1 MTAYDE
7 VKSRKRLAP
16 VRAATCAGVLAFLCS
31 ACALAAPAGPSDNA
45 ALWIDFEKFTLS
57 NGLQVILHV
66 DRIAPVVHV
75 NQWYHVGS
83 KDEQLHRTGFAHL
96 FEHMMYQGS
105 KHAPEEYFGYA
116 GKAGANLFAGG
127 LNGTTDQDRT
137 NYFATVPSANLEY
150 LLWLEADRLA
160 TLPEALTQRKLDNE
174 REIVRNERR
183 ESFENQPY
191 GLVSALVTENLY
203 PPGHP
208 YSWSIIGSHEDLS
221 AASLDEMREFFRRYY
236 TPNNLSLAIT
246 GDFDPAEAHRLV
258 EKYFGGIAPG
268 PAIERRKRWVP
279 RLEGEKI
286 VEATDRVAQARVYLV
301 WPSPPLFETG
311 DAELEL
317 AAAILSDGLSSRLQ
331 KKLTYESELAT
342 QVVARQSAGEIA
354 GLFAIAVTARAST
367 QLPQIE
373 RIVSEEIAR
382 LASVGPT
389 QQELDRVKTRHEY
402 RFISDLEDIG
412 AGGKAGSLNSY
423 NTYLGDPGGFARD
436 LARYNDASV
445 SAVRTAVDR
454 WLNTRDRLIVRVQP
468 EPLLQPAVQ
477 SDFDR
482 SQPPPLGADKPF
494 VAPQVSTARLE
505 NGLELFVIERPELPK
520 VALTLVNRAG
530 AIVDPPGREGL
541 AYLMTKTLRRGSRG
555 AGALEIED
563 AFGALGASLS
573 DVVGRESSQLS
584 LQVLKRNLGG
594 ALQVFANIARQPTF
608 PEDEVAREKTLQ
620 IDRLAQES
628 SNPKALLARIGEM
641 LVFGQEHPYGRPRT
655 GSAASLGSIS
665 RSELIQLYETWWKP
679 SGSALIFAGDITLQ
693 EATKLAREYFGSWS
707 GRAPSMPSIGAARPM
722 EPGNVFVVDRPGSAQ
737 TLIAQLLPGPARG
750 SDDYYA
756 LSLANTVWGGGF
768 QSRLMRNLR
777 EEKGY
782 SYGIYST
789 PTSYRQAGAWI
800 ASGGVQADKTR
811 ESIVELNAELA
822 KLAGRMPISASELAD
837 AKANRVRGYAQE
849 FRTMNQLVAQVA
861 ELWSIGLP
869 MAQMQRFADEMS
881 RATLSSVNQVAQKYA
896 ASGPATL
903 LLVGDYAKM
912 AADLA
917 ALGFNHV
924 TVLDASGE
932 RVADH
937 TGISKSRPA
946 SGSEGGAK

>member
-1 MTAYDE
+1 MAAYDE
-7 VKSRKRLAP
+7 VKSRRRLVPA
-16 VRAATCAGVLAFLCS
+16 RAAACAGVLALLCS
-31 ACALAAPAGPSDNA
+31 AYGFAAPAAPEGVA
-45 ALWIDFEKFTLS
+45 APRVDFEKFTLS

-66 DRIAPVVHV
+66 DRTAPVVHV

-83 KDEQLHRTGFAHL
+83 KDEQPRRTGFAHL

-116 GKAGANLFAGG
+116 GQAGANLFAGG

-160 TLPEALTQRKLDNE
+160 TLPEALTQAKLDNE

-191 GLVSALVTENLY
+191 GLVSSLVTENLY

-208 YSWSIIGSHEDLS
+208 YSWSIIGSHADLS

-246 GDFDPAEAHRLV
+246 GDFAPAEARRLV

-268 PAIERRKRWVP
+268 PAIPRRKRWVP

-286 VEATDRVAQARVYLV
+286 VEVTDRVAQARVYMV

-317 AAAILSDGLSSRLQ
+317 AAAILSDGLSARLQ
-331 KKLTYESELAT
+331 RKLTYESNLAT
-342 QVVARQSAGEIA
+342 QVAARQSAGEIA
-354 GLFAIAVTARAST
+354 GLFAISVTARANT

-373 RIVSEEIAR
+373 RMVSEEIAR
-382 LASVGPT
+382 LAGTGPT
-389 QQELDRVKTRHEY
+389 PQELQRVKVKHEY

-436 LARYNDASV
+436 LARYNDASA
-445 SAVRTAVDR
+445 STVRSAVDR

-468 EPLLQPAVQ
+468 ESHLQPTVQ
-477 SDFDR
+477 PDLDR
-482 SQPPPLGADKPF
+482 SKPPALGADRPF
-494 VAPQVSTARLE
+494 VAPQVGTARLE

-520 VALTLVNRAG
+520 VALTLVTHAG
-530 AIVDPPGREGL
+530 AIVDPPDRAGL
-541 AYLMTKTLRRGSRG
+541 AYLTTKMLRRGSRG
-555 AGALEIED
+555 ASALEVED

-573 DVVGRESSQLS
+573 DSVGRESSQLS
-584 LQVLKRNLGG
+584 LQVLKRNLNG
-594 ALQVFANIARQPTF
+594 ALRMFADLARQPTF
-608 PEDEVAREKTLQ
+608 PEDEIAREKALQ
-620 IDRLAQES
+620 LDRLAQES
-628 SNPKALLARIGEM
+628 SNPKALAARLGEM
-641 LVFGQEHPYGRPRT
+641 LVFGQDHPYGRPRT

-665 RSELIQLYETWWKP
+665 RSELLHLYETWWQP
-679 SGSALIFAGDITLQ
+679 GGSALIFAGDITLE
-693 EATKLAREYFGSWS
+693 EATRLAREYFGSWS
-707 GRAPSMPSIGAARPM
+707 GRAPPVPSVGPAQPM
-722 EPGNVFVVDRPGSAQ
+722 GPGQVFVVDRPGSAQ
-737 TLIAQLLPGPARG
+737 TLIEQLLPGAARG

-768 QSRLMRNLR
+768 QSRLMKNLR

-782 SYGIYST
+782 SYGIYSM
-789 PTSYRQAGAWI
+789 PTSLRQAGAWI
-800 ASGGVQADKTR
+800 ASGGVQADKTK

-822 KLAGRMPISASELAD
+822 NLAGRMPISASELAD

-849 FRTMNQLVAQVA
+849 FRTMNQMVAQLA
-861 ELWSIGLP
+861 ELWSLGLP
-869 MAQMQRFADEMS
+869 TAETQRFADRMS
-881 RATLSSVNQVAQKYA
+881 QATLSSVNQVARRYA

-912 AADLA
+912 AADLVS
-917 ALGFNHV
+917 LGFKHV
-924 TVLDASGE
+924 TVLDTGGG

-937 TGISKSRPA
+937 TGISKPEPV